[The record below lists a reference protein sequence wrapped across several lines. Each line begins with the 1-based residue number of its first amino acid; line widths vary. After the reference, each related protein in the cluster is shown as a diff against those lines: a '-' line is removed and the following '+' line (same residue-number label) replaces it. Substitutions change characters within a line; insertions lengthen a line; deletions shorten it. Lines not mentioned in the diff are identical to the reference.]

1 MCACLCIQL
10 WYFMPSHGFWIW
22 RVSPQEWAS
31 KQPTNFSWKEP
42 TETGMGRCMIQIYI
56 YRIKRLGPHIFP
68 TITSQCVMFPS
79 ETVENQFAR
88 KSSTMSLGGNGTG
101 HIMKFKLLG
110 KDLLELNMHGIYIYI
125 ELFIYLFVYFY
136 MSMNHSQCGTNTCF
150 RIVAWWVVA
159 GRRQSA
165 EILVQRIFLKV
176 NTCDATGFHRNM
188 FTWLLAST
196 AQDSEKF
203 DPNQQTFLPLGIT
216 PLCCA
221 NR

>member
-1 MCACLCIQL
+1 
-10 WYFMPSHGFWIW
+10 
-22 RVSPQEWAS
+22 
-31 KQPTNFSWKEP
+31 
-42 TETGMGRCMIQIYI
+42 
-56 YRIKRLGPHIFP
+56 
-68 TITSQCVMFPS
+68 
-79 ETVENQFAR
+79 
-88 KSSTMSLGGNGTG
+88 
-101 HIMKFKLLG
+101 
-110 KDLLELNMHGIYIYI
+110 
-125 ELFIYLFVYFY
+125 

-203 DPNQQTFLPLGIT
+203 DPNQQTFLPLGIA